1 MELIFNLLKFIV
13 YSTLIIIIA
22 KNALVRVIR
31 KLATALNL
39 DSKVVGNIAG
49 IATSMPELISVFFTS
64 IQGMFTTVIFNI
76 LSSNIINVIQ
86 YMLAIILNKNQK
98 KLRNEALISD
108 IVMVIIT
115 ILIPL
120 CAVIYNIELNIGF
133 VPIFI
138 MLFILFYIINKN
150 SHKMYL
156 EDEEKIEEIE
166 DIEHSNKRSVAIRS
180 TIYLI
185 IIGIA
190 LFTIGELLGGVVSNF
205 SRIFNIPEAIIGI
218 AMGFVTSIPELIT
231 FIESQRNKGKD
242 GENIEGVIEATNNLL
257 TSNNINL
264 FIVLTI
270 GIIVCKIVGV

>member
-1 MELIFNLLKFIV
+1 
-13 YSTLIIIIA
+13 
-22 KNALVRVIR
+22 
-31 KLATALNL
+31 
-39 DSKVVGNIAG
+39 
-49 IATSMPELISVFFTS
+49 
-64 IQGMFTTVIFNI
+64 MF
-76 LSSNIINVIQ
+76 
-86 YMLAIILNKNQK
+86 AIILNKNQK
-98 KLRNEALISD
+98 KLQNEALISD

-120 CAVIYNIELNIGF
+120 CAVIYKIELNIGF

-156 EDEEKIEEIE
+156 EEVNTEEIEKIE
-166 DIEHSNKRSVAIRS
+166 NKSKRRIATKSI
-180 TIYLI
+180 IYLI
-185 IIGIA
+185 IIGIS
-190 LFTIGELLGGVVSNF
+190 LFTIGELLGGVVSDF

-231 FIESQRNKGKD
+231 FIESQRNKERKE
-242 GENIEGVIEATNNLL
+242 ENIDGVIEATNNLL

-270 GIIVCKIVGV
+270 GILVCKLVGV

>member
-1 MELIFNLLKFIV
+1 MELVFNLLKFII

-22 KNALVRVIR
+22 KNALVTVIR

-64 IQGMFTTVIFNI
+64 IQGMFTTVMFNI

-86 YMLAIILNKNQK
+86 YMLAIVLNKNQK
-98 KLRNEALISD
+98 ELKNQALISD

-156 EDEEKIEEIE
+156 EEDENMEKIEEME
-166 DIEHSNKRSVAIRS
+166 PKNKRRVAVRS
-180 TIYLI
+180 IIYLI

-190 LFTIGELLGGVVSNF
+190 LFTIGELLGGVVSDF
-205 SRIFNIPEAIIGI
+205 SRIFNIPESIIGI

-231 FIESQRNKGKD
+231 FIESQKNKERKE
-242 GENIEGVIEATNNLL
+242 ENIDGVIEATNNLL

-270 GIIVCKIVGV
+270 GILVCKLVGV

>member
-1 MELIFNLLKFIV
+1 MELVFNLLKFII

-22 KNALVRVIR
+22 KNALVTVIR

-39 DSKVVGNIAG
+39 DSKIVGNIAG

-64 IQGMFTTVIFNI
+64 IQGMFTTVIFNV

-86 YMLAIILNKNQK
+86 YMFAIILNKNQK
-98 KLRNEALISD
+98 KLQNEALISD

-156 EDEEKIEEIE
+156 EEDENMEKIEEME
-166 DIEHSNKRSVAIRS
+166 PKNKRKVAVRS
-180 TIYLI
+180 IIYLI

-190 LFTIGELLGGVVSNF
+190 LFTIGELLGGVVSDF

-270 GIIVCKIVGV
+270 GIIVCEIVGV

>member
-1 MELIFNLLKFIV
+1 MELVFNLLKFII

-22 KNALVRVIR
+22 KNALVTVIR

-64 IQGMFTTVIFNI
+64 IQGMFTTVMFNI

-86 YMLAIILNKNQK
+86 YMLAIVLNKNQK
-98 KLRNEALISD
+98 ELKNQALISD

-156 EDEEKIEEIE
+156 EEDENMEKIEEME
-166 DIEHSNKRSVAIRS
+166 PKNKRRVAVRS
-180 TIYLI
+180 IIYLI

-190 LFTIGELLGGVVSNF
+190 LFTIGELLGGVVSDF

-270 GIIVCKIVGV
+270 GIIVCEIVGV

>member
-1 MELIFNLLKFIV
+1 MELLFNLLKFII

-22 KNALVRVIR
+22 KNALVTVIR

-39 DSKVVGNIAG
+39 DSKIVGNIAG

-64 IQGMFTTVIFNI
+64 IQGMFTTVIFNV

-86 YMLAIILNKNQK
+86 YMFAIILNKNQK
-98 KLRNEALISD
+98 KLQNEALISD

-120 CAVIYNIELNIGF
+120 CAVIYKIELNIGF

-156 EDEEKIEEIE
+156 EEVSTEEIEKIE
-166 DIEHSNKRSVAIRS
+166 NKSKRRIATKSI
-180 TIYLI
+180 IYLI
-185 IIGIA
+185 IIGIS
-190 LFTIGELLGGVVSNF
+190 LFTIGELLGGVVSDF

-231 FIESQRNKGKD
+231 FIESQKNKERKE
-242 GENIEGVIEATNNLL
+242 ENIDGVIEATNNLL

-270 GIIVCKIVGV
+270 GILVCKLVGV